1 MNEKEF
7 YKQLMSEYSFNHEK
21 IKKAAM
27 GKTIEREKKSP
38 LKWIAS
44 ACAAA
49 VAIVSVGAAGVI
61 AITSGGNPVTV
72 TPTNSVSIEDRF
84 KLALEAYE
92 KADQNTEAVFLYVT
106 FVKKETPTA
115 MQDILARAD
124 GTGEIKV
131 IEVYNSDNTAVS
143 GSANIKALFEADE
156 ENIIAVKIRCP
167 GNFIKR
173 LSKDRDVYLVETEA
187 AFENSNFSAI
197 DTNVSAPEMPETA
210 ESETETS
217 TPEDTSS
224 AEETTSQ
231 TPPPVV
237 GDTTPP
243 KEEEPSVTLP
253 PVTTPVTEK
262 TTPDAPQT
270 EITPAPE
277 TEITASESAP
287 SSETT
292 PQPISA
298 VETENIG

>member
-27 GKTIEREKKSP
+27 SKVCEQEKKKTP

-44 ACAAA
+44 TCAAA
-49 VAIVSVGAAGVI
+49 VVIVSVGMVGVI
-61 AITSGGNPVTV
+61 ALTQGGNPVTV
-72 TPTNSVSIEDRF
+72 TPTNSISIEDRF

-92 KADQNTEAVFLYVT
+92 KADQNTEEIFLYVT
-106 FVKKETPTA
+106 FVKEESPTD
-115 MQDILARAD
+115 MQNILARAD

-131 IEVYNSDNTAVS
+131 IEVYNRDNTVIS
-143 GSANIKALFEADE
+143 GSDNIKALFEADE
-156 ENIIAVKIRCP
+156 ENIVVVKIRCP

-173 LSKDRDVYLVETEA
+173 LSRDKDVYLVETEA

-197 DTNVSAPEMPETA
+197 DTNVSAPEMPEA
-210 ESETETS
+210 PESEPENS

-224 AEETTSQ
+224 TEETTVQ
-231 TPPPVV
+231 TPSPVV

-243 KEEEPSVTLP
+243 KEEEPAITLP
-253 PVTTPVTEK
+253 PVTVPVTEN

-270 EITPAPE
+270 EISPAPE
-277 TEITASESAP
+277 TEITMSESAP
-287 SSETT
+287 QSETT
-292 PQPISA
+292 PESVSIP
-298 VETENIG
+298 ETE